1 MTKSAI
7 EARIVR
13 AKNARQ
19 KRKIQKAAPKV
30 YENTK
35 QTVFIK
41 GGNVSQNITNLMHD
55 LNRLKQEQCWADF
68 LLYSAI
74 LPNFEHL
81 KSQTVSCTRRRI
93 LCVHLKMFRL
103 LSFSHKSATL
113 HFLPLGVTIRND
125 QTIWSLVECLTISYL
140 TWSSLA
146 LQITRKWRK

>member
-55 LNRLKQEQCWADF
+55 LNRLKQEQC
-68 LLYSAI
+68 
-74 LPNFEHL
+74 
-81 KSQTVSCTRRRI
+81 
-93 LCVHLKMFRL
+93 
-103 LSFSHKSATL
+103 
-113 HFLPLGVTIRND
+113 
-125 QTIWSLVECLTISYL
+125 
-140 TWSSLA
+140 
-146 LQITRKWRK
+146 